1 MHTVKIIDIES
12 GHEVLVIN
20 DVTDVRESIISGAAA
35 ITTEKANNI
44 VRIEVG
50 QMMQIIIDDNA

>member
-20 DVTDVRESIISGAAA
+20 DVTDVRESIISGDAA

-44 VRIEVG
+44 VRIEAG
-50 QMMQIIIDDNA
+50 QMMKIIIDDNV